1 MTDKLENYYNG
12 GQAYDDEIVSMYRR
26 QTRNSRFVAVIGLV
40 IGVAGMLMVAALL
53 PLKTFE
59 PYIVEVDKTTGY
71 IEVKSGLTQPL
82 TLSDEEAVTQA
93 YIVRFIRARESYSA
107 DRVDENVNLAALLSA
122 DDAASD
128 LQKLYADTNRDNP
141 VKKYGKNVK
150 ITTEIKSVSFPNKT
164 TAIVRFATQTTEN
177 LTPPR
182 TDHYVAVLRFR
193 YTTTPIKNEWRFDNP
208 LGFQVT
214 SYQRDQETV
223 VDGLKK

>member
-1 MTDKLENYYNG
+1 MSENLHSYYNG
-12 GQAYDDEIVSMYRR
+12 GQAYDDEIVSIYRR
-26 QTRNSRFVAVIGLV
+26 QTRNSRFVAAVGLV
-40 IGVAGMLMVAALL
+40 IGVAGMFMVAALL

-59 PYIVEVDKTTGY
+59 PYIVEVDKTTGFM
-71 IEVKSGLTQPL
+71 EVKSGLTQPL

-93 YIVRFIRARESYSA
+93 YVVRFIRARESYSA
-107 DRVDENVNLAALLSA
+107 DRVEENVNLAALLSA
-122 DDAASD
+122 DDAAAD

-141 VKKYGKNVK
+141 IKKYGKNVK
-150 ITTEIKSVSFPNKT
+150 ITTEIKSVSFPNKS

-193 YTTTPIKNEWRFDNP
+193 YTTTPMKNEWRFDNP

-223 VDGLKK
+223 VDGSKK